1 MMSIKDLASLTG
13 YSVATISRVVNDSPK
28 VSEKTRR
35 EVMDAIRATGYYPN
49 YVGRNLRRAE
59 TKKLLILVPTTE
71 NTFYG
76 DVLRGAEACA
86 NQSGYQVLIGMT
98 QNDADIERRFVEML
112 QSRQVDGLV
121 FANTSLDKYDINRI
135 ADSFPVVLL
144 AHSIDGAAAS
154 SVSID
159 NRQAAFDATNHLIAG
174 GRSSIALISGSY
186 YKAPSIDREI
196 GYAQALRE
204 AGIAMRPD
212 YLLRT
217 NFDFSS
223 GYQCCKKLMA
233 LPDPPTAIF
242 CIADSIAIGAIKYLY
257 EIGREQ
263 DVAVIGF
270 DNVPESEYFFRGI
283 TTVNQPKYQLGETCI
298 ELLLEKIEDVH
309 SEIRQIVLPHSLVLR
324 GSTSCL
330 SAP

>member
-13 YSVATISRVVNDSPK
+13 YSVATISRVINDSPK

-76 DVLRGAEACA
+76 DVLRGAEARA

-144 AHSIDGAAAS
+144 AHCIDGAAAS

-159 NRQAAFDATNHLIAG
+159 TQ
-174 GRSSIALISGSY
+174 
-186 YKAPSIDREI
+186 
-196 GYAQALRE
+196 
-204 AGIAMRPD
+204 
-212 YLLRT
+212 RT
-217 NFDFSS
+217 
-223 GYQCCKKLMA
+223 
-233 LPDPPTAIF
+233 T
-242 CIADSIAIGAIKYLY
+242 
-257 EIGREQ
+257 
-263 DVAVIGF
+263 
-270 DNVPESEYFFRGI
+270 
-283 TTVNQPKYQLGETCI
+283 
-298 ELLLEKIEDVH
+298 
-309 SEIRQIVLPHSLVLR
+309 
-324 GSTSCL
+324 
-330 SAP
+330 